1 MQFVRTERFKRA
13 YRKLPQAEQE
23 LVKKALH
30 QLATDRAHPGLRVK
44 RMQGTDSIWEMRAG
58 RDIRITFE
66 IIDDAYLLRNV
77 GHYDA
82 TVRQS

>member
-1 MQFVRTERFKRA
+1 
-13 YRKLPQAEQE
+13 
-23 LVKKALH
+23 
-30 QLATDRAHPGLRVK
+30 
-44 RMQGTDSIWEMRAG
+44 MRAG